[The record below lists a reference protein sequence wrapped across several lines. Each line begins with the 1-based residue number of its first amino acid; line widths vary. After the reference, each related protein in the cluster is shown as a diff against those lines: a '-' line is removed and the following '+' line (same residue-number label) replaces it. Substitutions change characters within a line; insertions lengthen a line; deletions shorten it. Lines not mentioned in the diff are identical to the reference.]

1 MISRKELQY
10 VSTHTKDVPFPG
22 INYAAEVM
30 ENLRSAF
37 KAYEQKYQD
46 KSYNFMLSDGEEFT
60 FEILAKKL
68 AHLLGINYK
77 NLISDF
83 MEPVRIKEFGLKPG
97 TQTSSFELLKIIIER
112 ADDIIKHD
120 ATSKSYKILNYYK
133 IMIRCIAFSKLSTF
147 ETFDFGVI
155 NFDKEKYKE
164 TGSMFPGDS
173 TKILFTPSD
182 EAITPYFI
190 MGLKKAE
197 DGIYIPETVMAPENF
212 CRYLFEQTLLL
223 PIQVIISNNDELNK
237 ICATPVEKLNLLNM
251 YKGLIDLYK
260 TNSFIDIYADY
271 ESTLKENKKR
281 PVVFH

>member
-10 VSTHTKDVPFPG
+10 VSKQVKDVPFPG
-22 INYAAEVM
+22 VNYAADVM
-30 ENLRSAF
+30 ENLQAAF

-46 KSYNFMLSDGEEFT
+46 KSYNFMLSNGEEFT
-60 FEILAKKL
+60 FEILAKNL

-77 NLISDF
+77 NLLSDF
-83 MEPVRIKEFGLKPG
+83 MEPVRTRELGLKPG
-97 TQTSSFELLKIIIER
+97 EQTTSFEILKIIIDR
-112 ADDIIKHD
+112 AEDIIKHD
-120 ATSKSYKILNYYK
+120 STAKNRKILNYYK

-147 ETFDFGVI
+147 ESFDFGCI
-155 NFDKEKYKE
+155 NFDKEKYSQ
-164 TGSMFPGDS
+164 TGQLFPGDS

-212 CRYLFEQTLLL
+212 YKYLIDQTLLL
-223 PIQVIISNNDELNK
+223 PIQVIISSNDELNK
-237 ICATPVEKLNLLNM
+237 ICATPAEKLNLLNM
-251 YKGLIDLYK
+251 YKGLIGLYQ
-260 TNSFIDIYADY
+260 TNSFIDIFADY

-281 PVVFH
+281 PAIIS